1 MQKYILTLAST
12 QSKIATLLLRLLKKK
27 SFLRRQLAANKF
39 DRFNCPKPPKTVL
52 QSCDVHEFFVSEKPV
67 FRLKPKEGSK
77 LPRHVLYLHGGA
89 YVQGFTAFHWKFLAH
104 LVKTTGCIITAPDYP
119 LAPEHTYRQAFDMV
133 LALYRQMMNE
143 VGGIILMGDSA
154 GGGFALALAQ
164 QAREESLPQPRD
176 IILLSPWL
184 DITLDNP
191 EISALEAED
200 HFLEKESLQQAGKLY
215 AGDRDPDH
223 YLLSPIY
230 GSMEGLG
237 RISLFIGTREMLLP
251 DARKLKKLVQ
261 SKGMDINYYEYPDM
275 FHDWM
280 ILDLPESKKA
290 RDEISK
296 LIMK

>member
-1 MQKYILTLAST
+1 
-12 QSKIATLLLRLLKKK
+12 
-27 SFLRRQLAANKF
+27 
-39 DRFNCPKPPKTVL
+39 
-52 QSCDVHEFFVSEKPV
+52 
-67 FRLKPKEGSK
+67 
-77 LPRHVLYLHGGA
+77 
-89 YVQGFTAFHWKFLAH
+89 
-104 LVKTTGCIITAPDYP
+104 
-119 LAPEHTYRQAFDMV
+119 
-133 LALYRQMMNE
+133 
-143 VGGIILMGDSA
+143 

-184 DITLDNP
+184 DITLENP
-191 EISALEAED
+191 KISALEAED